1 MKDSLIRGSGRQKR
15 EGGIQGSQIVL
26 SAVNIHRIFIGIMHK
41 FIWFL
46 FCANAYSAKID
57 TELKP

>member
-1 MKDSLIRGSGRQKR
+1 MVDSQVRGSARLKR
-15 EGGIQGSQIVL
+15 EGGIQGTQNVL
-26 SAVNIHRIFIGIMHK
+26 YAGNIYRMFIGIMHK

-57 TELKP
+57 TE